1 MRTPAIIA
9 AHQCADATAALLL
22 HADEGHFGEVDVVE
36 KLAEAVA
43 LSVDL
48 RLRDVETCDL
58 DYRTALQDLRDR
70 CKAFIE
76 GWAG

>member
-1 MRTPAIIA
+1 MA
-9 AHQCADATAALLL
+9 AHQSADATAALLL

-48 RLRDVETCDL
+48 RLREVETCDV
-58 DYRTALQDLRDR
+58 DYRAALEDLRDS
-70 CKAFIE
+70 CKAFIA